1 MKKIRI
7 FFASSIVDLKFDR
20 IEIGNFF
27 RQLNDAYIENG
38 IYFELIMC
46 EDYDNSISLDGK
58 QSELDRLICESE
70 IVFFVFFTKV
80 GEVTKHEFDIALENY
95 KNCNKPKIVTYFKCI
110 DAPESAAD
118 DVRQFMT
125 MLDSELRHYYNIYR
139 EIDTLK
145 LGMFMQIKLMR
156 LDSSELK
163 VENGSLMHGKT
174 VIADTE
180 KIPMFRFNE
189 RLNEL
194 KARLASAE
202 EKYRAAK
209 VAFLKNGSD
218 DDYLLFSDAASEKE
232 NAEKSLRE
240 LESAILSA
248 AEKMYKNTTDGSVLS
263 EKQKQAYRYMESGE
277 WELALAI
284 LDKEDILSELSHNES
299 LEDGIRERIVVN
311 VGELMQRIEVLTAR
325 GLDTKSIDE
334 VLSIYA
340 KVYDI
345 VLKYSLDSDPIFK
358 YSAFLHELNRD
369 EEALRITE
377 KLIYIYSDPDR
388 EVKLEKL
395 VELYLQRAKIFYG
408 LKRFGEAINILKEG
422 MPFANELFADDNAAV
437 ISLCAD
443 MRNVLANA
451 LFFLNRMEEAR
462 VYYEE
467 AMRYYEIAYSLDK
480 QYKSKVAMIYDN
492 YANVIDDKSVD
503 LALKYHLM
511 AESMYFELASE
522 DDKKKKPLS
531 RCYHNTALHYEKIK
545 QYDVAEKYFLESIK
559 IREEIRKNNPM
570 SIEPMLSG
578 SYYSLGVL
586 YENYIK
592 DKAKAIDAYKK
603 SFEIRILLRKRSKTY
618 ARELSDIYARL
629 LYSNGYMKQD
639 SNEFRIHYIN
649 ALRSLDNITD
659 HEKKK
664 LCEEIY
670 LFLLLDT
677 DTADRD
683 MLFELLK
690 EALDIYAAD
699 GDEGWYVELDLL
711 LEKLKQLA
719 CALGRLTEYIDCAAK
734 IDKKRK
740 G

>member
-27 RQLNDAYIENG
+27 RQLNDTYIENG
-38 IYFELIMC
+38 IYFELTMC
-46 EDYDNSISLDGK
+46 EDYDNSLSLKGK
-58 QSELDRLICESE
+58 QSEFDRLICESE

-110 DAPESAAD
+110 DTPENATD
-118 DVRQFMT
+118 DVRRFMDI
-125 MLDSELRHYYNIYR
+125 LDSELRHYYNIYR

-163 VENGSLMHGKT
+163 IENGSLMHGKT

-194 KARLASAE
+194 KSRLASAE
-202 EKYRAAK
+202 EKYRVAK
-209 VAFLKNGSD
+209 VAFLKSGSD
-218 DDYLLFSDAASEKE
+218 EDYLLFSDAASEKE

-240 LESAILSA
+240 LETAILSA
-248 AEKMYKNTTDGSVLS
+248 AEKMYKNTTDGSILS

-284 LDKEDILSELSHNES
+284 LDKEDILSELSYNES
-299 LEDGIRERIVVN
+299 LEDGIRERIIVN

-325 GLDTKSIDE
+325 GLYTESIDE
-334 VLSIYA
+334 ALSIYT
-340 KVYDI
+340 KVYDT
-345 VLKYSLDSDPIFK
+345 VLKYALDPDPIFK

-369 EEALRITE
+369 EDALRITE
-377 KLIYIYSDPDR
+377 KLIYIYSDSDR
-388 EVKLEKL
+388 EVNLKKM
-395 VELYLQRAKIFYG
+395 VELYLQRAKICYG
-408 LKRFGEAINILKEG
+408 LKRFEEAVNILKEG
-422 MPFANELFADDNAAV
+422 MPFANELFSDDNAEV

-451 LFFLNRMEEAR
+451 LFFLDKMDESC

-492 YANVIDDKSVD
+492 YANVIEEESND
-503 LALKYHLM
+503 LALEYHLR
-511 AESMYFELASE
+511 AESIYFELASE
-522 DDKKKKPLS
+522 DTKKKKPLS
-531 RCYHNTALHYEKIK
+531 RCYHNIALYYEKIK

-570 SIEPMLSG
+570 SIEPMLSM
-578 SYYSLGVL
+578 SYYSLGIL
-586 YENYIK
+586 YDVYIK
-592 DKAKAIDAYKK
+592 DKEKALDAYKK
-603 SFEIRILLRKRSKTY
+603 SLEIRILLRKRSTAY
-618 ARELSDIYARL
+618 ARELEYIFIRL
-629 LYSNGYMKQD
+629 LYSKDFMEQD
-639 SNEFRIHYIN
+639 NNEFRIYYIN
-649 ALRSLDNITD
+649 TLRSLDNITD
-659 HEKKK
+659 HEKKN

-670 LFLLLDT
+670 LFVLFDSG
-677 DTADRD
+677 TADRY
-683 MLFELLK
+683 MLFEFLK
-690 EALDIYAAD
+690 EALYIYAAE
-699 GDEGWYVELDLL
+699 GDKSWYVNVDLL
-711 LEKLKQLA
+711 LKKLKQLA
-719 CALGRLTEYIDCAAK
+719 SALSRLPEYIDCAAK
-734 IDKKRK
+734 IDKNRK
-740 G
+740 L